1 MIEILEVG
9 QSVRPRFA
17 RAGLPRYKRAFDV
30 SLTLLGLAAIWP
42 VFLFVALA
50 VRLSSSGPVFFR
62 QTRVGL
68 NGEPFGM
75 LKFRSMYADAEDR
88 RAALEA
94 ESERD
99 GVCFKLRNDPRVTPL
114 GRLLRRSSL
123 DELPQLLN
131 VLFGDMSLVGPRPA
145 LPQEVALYP
154 PAALERLKALP
165 GITGVWQIS
174 GRADV
179 SFEDMITM
187 DVSYVRAPSV
197 RRDIHILK
205 RTFSAVASGDG
216 AY

>member
-1 MIEILEVG
+1 MIETIEVG
-9 QSVRPRFA
+9 RPARPRLA
-17 RAGLPRYKRAFDV
+17 RLGLPRYKRVFDV
-30 SLTLLGLAAIWP
+30 SLTLLGLATIWP
-42 VFLFVALA
+42 LFLIIALA
-50 VRLSSSGPVFFR
+50 VRLSSKGPVLFR

-68 NGEPFGM
+68 NGETFGM

-94 ESERD
+94 ESERQ

-154 PAALERLKALP
+154 DAAMERLKTLP
-165 GITGVWQIS
+165 GISGVWQIS

-179 SFEDMITM
+179 SFEDMIAMQSLTLR
-187 DVSYVRAPSV
+187 YVPINWSMGSCHTR
-197 RRDIHILK
+197 K
-205 RTFSAVASGDG
+205 AVVLGKLLP
-216 AY
+216 